1 MDVEDGHAYSLTVL
15 LSTNQ
20 GSMAMNIRS
29 RVTPKGLRLFIG
41 APLRGGTFPQARS
54 LIKTWASL
62 RSAHPTNCM
71 SKDVD
76 GRDKPDHDI
85 PSSPPALVT
94 TGHGRSKNG
103 VASLAYAGGPC

>member
-1 MDVEDGHAYSLTVL
+1 
-15 LSTNQ
+15 
-20 GSMAMNIRS
+20 
-29 RVTPKGLRLFIG
+29 
-41 APLRGGTFPQARS
+41 
-54 LIKTWASL
+54 
-62 RSAHPTNCM
+62 M